1 MDKKKF
7 CIIGAVAAV
16 VVIGVIIAIAVA
28 TSNKG
33 DEGGDNKDKNGSS
46 QQENKDKK
54 DDNKKTTI
62 SEDDLKN
69 VDETINFGDYDAQQT
84 LSKAIQNGE
93 KTGKVVKIEGTVSH
107 FSKGMSFNIGQK
119 KTEGNQFIGTTFVI
133 EDAEGEDDYPK
144 DGDHVVITGIVKAE
158 GYAFQIKTLKKF
170 VEKK

>member
-33 DEGGDNKDKNGSS
+33 DEGGDNKDNNGSS
-46 QQENKDKK
+46 QQENKDNKYDKK
-54 DDNKKTTI
+54 ATI
-62 SEDDLKN
+62 SADDLKN
-69 VDETINFGDYDAQQT
+69 VDETIDFGDYDAQQT

-133 EDAEGEDDYPK
+133 EDAEGEDDYPE

>member
-1 MDKKKF
+1 MDKKKLG
-7 CIIGAVAAV
+7 IIGGVAAV
-16 VVIGVIIAIAVA
+16 VIIGVIIAIDVA
-28 TSNKG
+28 TSTKS

-46 QQENKDKK
+46 QQEDKK
-54 DDNKKTTI
+54 DNDKKTSI
-62 SEDDLKN
+62 SADDLKN
-69 VDETINFGDYDAQQT
+69 IDETIDFGDYDAQQT

-133 EDAEGEDDYPK
+133 EDAVSEDEYPQ

>member
-1 MDKKKF
+1 MDKKKLG
-7 CIIGAVAAV
+7 IIGGVAAV
-16 VVIGVIIAIAVA
+16 VIIGVIIAIAVA
-28 TSNKG
+28 TSTKS

-46 QQENKDKK
+46 QQEDKK
-54 DDNKKTTI
+54 DNDKKTSI
-62 SEDDLKN
+62 SADDLKN
-69 VDETINFGDYDAQQT
+69 VDETIDFGDYDAQQT

-133 EDAEGEDDYPK
+133 EDAVSEDEYPQ

-158 GYAFQIKTLKKF
+158 GYSFQIKTLKKF

>member
-16 VVIGVIIAIAVA
+16 VIIGVVIAIAVA

-33 DEGGDNKDKNGSS
+33 DEDGDNKDKNGSS

-54 DDNKKTTI
+54 DDKKTTI
-62 SEDDLKN
+62 SEDDLKK
-69 VDETINFGDYDAQQT
+69 VDETIDFGDYDAQQT

-107 FSKGMSFNIGQK
+107 FGKGMSFNIGQK

-133 EDAEGEDDYPK
+133 EDVEGEDDYPK